1 MILSSKDFD
10 LEHFSCFWMVNHIF
24 RFTNNYKVILNLEK
38 GCTNVTQF
46 SQHSVCIYLS
56 VCDKTTMVN
65 HVHKSKSPSKSA
77 KCQMSRTKLSTHHS
91 YDSSFVLVGAES
103 QKRELRKRRRKT
115 KKSLLCYVWT
125 THSYPLLFFV
135 TMTTMMMF
143 LHHGQR
149 HICLKR
155 NKRKTVS
162 SICDAGILFTMT
174 NYHSGS
180 FQIAS
185 VEK

>member
-1 MILSSKDFD
+1 MKHGCCDF
-10 LEHFSCFWMVNHIF
+10 
-24 RFTNNYKVILNLEK
+24 
-38 GCTNVTQF
+38 
-46 SQHSVCIYLS
+46 HSVN
-56 VCDKTTMVN
+56 DKTTMVN

-103 QKRELRKRRRKT
+103 QKRELQKRKRRRRRKT
-115 KKSLLCYVWT
+115 KKSLVYYVWT
-125 THSYPLLFFV
+125 THSCPLLFFV

-143 LHHGQR
+143 LHRGQR

-180 FQIAS
+180 FQIAFV
-185 VEK
+185 VEIMVAFSERAELMRFEPFFPSAATAWMTSS